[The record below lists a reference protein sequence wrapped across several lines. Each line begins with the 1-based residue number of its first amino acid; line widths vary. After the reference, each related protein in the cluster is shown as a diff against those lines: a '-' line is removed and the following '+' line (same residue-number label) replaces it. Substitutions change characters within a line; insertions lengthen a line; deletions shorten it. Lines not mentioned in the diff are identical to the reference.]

1 MTVVAMWIPSE
12 AVTEPLLQ
20 LGRYV
25 MWIIFAILTIR
36 LVWYGGLFAWNKQRR
51 PVRIRTRRSNRDD
64 ARRRGAVFGGQ
75 RYRRSSPDVLTR
87 KDHLMITTRLA
98 AASLAAAAAAAPDD
112 RWLRFH

>member
-36 LVWYGGLFAWNKQRR
+36 LVWYGGLFAWNKQQN
-51 PVRIRTRRSNRDD
+51 PYESEPAARIGMTL
-64 ARRRGAVFGGQ
+64 GAA
-75 RYRRSSPDVLTR
+75 VLCSAGSG
-87 KDHLMITTRLA
+87 IA
-98 AASLAAAAAAAPDD
+98 AAL
-112 RWLRFH
+112 LTF